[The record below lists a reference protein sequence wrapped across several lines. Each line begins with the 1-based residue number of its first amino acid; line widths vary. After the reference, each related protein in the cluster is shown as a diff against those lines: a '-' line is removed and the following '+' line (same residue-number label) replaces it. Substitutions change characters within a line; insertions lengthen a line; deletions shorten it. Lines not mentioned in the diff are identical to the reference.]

1 MTPAEGHGAV
11 EDDRE
16 HGREA
21 LLGGLLR
28 EVRRQASCEAGPD
41 VGKILDWLHQQTGV
55 DAAVIAEDA
64 GTVESSTAG
73 FPRKVLAPLA
83 GLLARLSGGHLAA
96 AATLAEELHVRC
108 EALGPH
114 GPRPV
119 LVVVSRS
126 EPTSQTVALTSHTGS
141 VLALLRH
148 AEAGDRTRR
157 VYHEKARQLR
167 FAVLHGLLAGG
178 PLLARRMTTGA
189 VPPLLDADR
198 LRIHLLRCPPADR
211 DRIAQTHQ
219 DPSGYQ
225 GTALMVHC
233 PVFKEHL
240 ICLIAEDEGQD
251 EDKNEGASSDGGDG
265 SPARGLGDVL
275 RRLVRDNPRYALGV
289 SGVQPLD
296 ATAEAYTQAT
306 HALAAAR
313 TTAGRVA
320 FHQGQTPLTGVLPPQ
335 PALAWAR
342 ALLRPLDNA
351 PKTSADITRLAITMP
366 RSGVA
371 RLLGLS
377 RNTVAAHLR
386 RAQHALGQ
394 DLADVRS
401 RADVH
406 LALTLTSSCPIPEPD
421 LQRPPALDDL
431 LSTESAVAWAQTVLR
446 PLQARHRRTLQ
457 TWIDANTDAQR
468 AAYRMNIS
476 RNTVR
481 AHLRTAE
488 AVLGL
493 DLLTTST
500 GTHDVVHA
508 LRIAAARAI

>member
-1 MTPAEGHGAV
+1 M
-11 EDDRE
+11 EDDKE
-16 HGREA
+16 HAREA
-21 LLGGLLR
+21 LLCGLLR

-64 GTVESSTAG
+64 GTVESATAG

-83 GLLARLSGGHLAA
+83 GLLGRLSGGHLAA
-96 AATLAEELHVRC
+96 AATQAEELHVRC

-126 EPTSQTVALTSHTGS
+126 EPTPQTVALMSHTGS

-157 VYHEKARQLR
+157 VYHDKARQLR

-198 LRIHLLRCPPADR
+198 LRIHLLRCPSADR

-219 DPSGYQ
+219 DPSGYH

-240 ICLIAEDEGQD
+240 ICLIAEDENEYEGQGEAKD
-251 EDKNEGASSDGGDG
+251 EGASSDGGDG

-289 SGVQPLD
+289 SGVQPLY

-313 TTAGRVA
+313 TTADRVA
-320 FHQGQTPLTGVLPPQ
+320 FHHGQTSLTGVLPPQ

-351 PKTSADITRLAITMP
+351 PKTSADITRLAITTS

-377 RNTVAAHLR
+377 RNTVTAHLR
-386 RAQHALGQ
+386 RAQQALGQ
-394 DLADVRS
+394 DLADVRF

-421 LQRPPALDDL
+421 LQRPPTLDDL

-446 PLQARHRRTLQ
+446 PLQARHRHTLQ
-457 TWIDANTDAQR
+457 TWIDANADAQQ

-488 AVLGL
+488 AALGL

>member
-1 MTPAEGHGAV
+1 M
-11 EDDRE
+11 EDHEE

-21 LLGGLLR
+21 QLAGLLR
-28 EVRRQASCEAGPD
+28 EVRRQASCETGPG

-64 GTVESSTAG
+64 DTVESSTPG
-73 FPRKVLAPLA
+73 FPRKVLVPLA
-83 GLLARLSGGHLAA
+83 ELLARLSGGHLAA
-96 AATLAEELHVRC
+96 AATQAEALHVRC

-114 GPRPV
+114 SPRPV

-148 AEAGDRTRR
+148 AEAGARTRR
-157 VYHEKARQLR
+157 SYDDKAQQLR

-178 PLLARRMTTGA
+178 PMLARRMTTGS

-198 LRIHLLRCPPADR
+198 LRIHLLRCPSADR
-211 DRIAQTHQ
+211 DRIAQRHQ
-219 DPSGYQ
+219 DSSGYQ
-225 GTALMVHC
+225 GSALMVHC

-240 ICLIAEDEGQD
+240 ICLIAAD
-251 EDKNEGASSDGGDG
+251 DGGRDLSGG
-265 SPARGLGDVL
+265 SGPARGLGEVL
-275 RRLVRDNPRYALGV
+275 RRLVHDNPRYSLGV
-289 SGVQPLD
+289 SDVQPLH

-306 HALAAAR
+306 HALASAR
-313 TTAGRVA
+313 TSASRVA
-320 FHQGQTPLTGVLPPQ
+320 FHQGQTALTGILLPQ

-342 ALLRPLDNA
+342 AFLRPLDTA
-351 PKTSADITRLAITMP
+351 PRTSADITRLAITMP

-377 RNTVAAHLR
+377 RNTVTAHLR
-386 RAQHALGQ
+386 RAQQALGQ

-401 RADVH
+401 RAEVH
-406 LALTLTSSCPIPEPD
+406 LALTLTGSGPSLDPEPQ
-421 LQRPPALDDL
+421 LPPVLDDL
-431 LSTESAVAWAQTVLR
+431 LSTEAAAAWAQTILR
-446 PLQARHRRTLQ
+446 PLQARHRHTLQ
-457 TWIDANTDAQR
+457 AWIDANADAQQT
-468 AAYRMNIS
+468 AHRMHIS

-488 AVLGL
+488 AALGL

-508 LRIAAARAI
+508 LRIAAARAG

>member
-1 MTPAEGHGAV
+1 MERDEGRGW
-11 EDDRE
+11 E
-16 HGREA
+16 GQ
-21 LLGGLLR
+21 LGGLLR
-28 EVRRQASCEAGPD
+28 EVRRQASCEAGPG
-41 VGKILDWLHQQTGV
+41 VGRLLDWLHRQTGL

-64 GTVESSTAG
+64 VTVESSTAD
-73 FPRKVLAPLA
+73 FPRRVLAPLA
-83 GLLARLSGGHLAA
+83 GMVARLSDGHLAA
-96 AATLAEELHVRC
+96 AATEAEALHVRC

-114 GPRPV
+114 GPRAV
-119 LVVVSRS
+119 LVVVSRA

-141 VLALLRH
+141 VLTLLRH
-148 AEAGDRTRR
+148 AEAGDRNRR
-157 VYHEKARQLR
+157 GYQDKARQLR

-178 PLLARRMTTGA
+178 PLLARRMTTGT

-198 LRIHLLRCPPADR
+198 LRVHLLRCPSADR
-211 DRIAQTHQ
+211 DEIAQTHQ

-240 ICLIAEDEGQD
+240 ICLIAEDDGAD
-251 EDKNEGASSDGGDG
+251 GDGDTGASSPG
-265 SPARGLGDVL
+265 PALGDVL

-289 SGVQPLD
+289 SDVQPLH

-306 HALAAAR
+306 HALASAR
-313 TTAGRVA
+313 TTADRVA
-320 FHQGQTPLTGVLPPQ
+320 YHHGQTSLTGILPPQ

-342 ALLRPLDNA
+342 AFLRPLDAA
-351 PKTSADITRLAITMP
+351 PKNSADITRLAITMP

-377 RNTVAAHLR
+377 RNTVTAHLR
-386 RAQHALGQ
+386 RAQQALGQ
-394 DLADVRS
+394 DLTDVRS

-406 LALTLTSSCPIPEPD
+406 LALTLTSSCPPAEPGP
-421 LQRPPALDDL
+421 QRPPALADL
-431 LSTESAVAWAQTVLR
+431 LSSESAAAWAQTILR
-446 PLQARHRRTLQ
+446 PLQDRHRRTLQ
-457 TWIDANTDAQR
+457 TWIDANADAQQ
-468 AAYRMNIS
+468 AASRMDIS

-488 AVLGL
+488 AALGL